1 MPAITYPTSPTDS
14 SGTTRGFG
22 LKIPTSC
29 TSPPR
34 PVPIIRIFMPGR
46 IVPSW
51 TLTRQV
57 TPR

>member
-1 MPAITYPTSPTDS
+1 MPAMTYPTSPTES
-14 SGTTRGFG
+14 SGTTCCFG

-46 IVPSW
+46 IVPS
-51 TLTRQV
+51 
-57 TPR
+57 